1 MLSELEQDRP
11 IKGREARILALGGV
25 MESPRSVVERGPAVA
40 CQQAGNETEGRNSGL
55 ALSGPERRERTRVL
69 SQVPLSVKFG
79 GIYEVMTETTDISAR
94 GMFFAME
101 RRLEIGTV
109 VELVFRLPRRV
120 IGVDGVWLRCPAE
133 VVRVEENL
141 QDGKFGIGAKI
152 TDYEVFLG

>member
-1 MLSELEQDRP
+1 M
-11 IKGREARILALGGV
+11 
-25 MESPRSVVERGPAVA
+25 VERGPAVA
-40 CQQAGNETEGRNSGL
+40 CRQGGSETESRNRGL

-94 GMFFAME
+94 GMFFTIE
-101 RRLEIGTV
+101 KRLEIGTLIEV
-109 VELVFRLPRRV
+109 VFRLPRRV
-120 IGVDGVWLRCPAE
+120 IGVEGVWLRCPAE

-141 QDGKFGIGAKI
+141 PEGKFGIGARI